1 MRNRLAIRYSV
12 EGDLRFISHHDSL
25 RLFERAL
32 LRADLPLRYS
42 EGFNQ
47 RPRISIALPRPVGVA
62 SRDELLVIALVE
74 PVDPSTVVTRL
85 TPQMPQGLA
94 LLDAEPVDDD
104 DRRLPC
110 EATYSLSI
118 DRDAAGR
125 LAEKAGDIRAS
136 PTLVVEGAVPGKGSQ
151 CKSVDIRPYLQLI
164 EVKGDT
170 LRWTQTVTGTGTA
183 RVGEVLD
190 ALGLPSGEHLH
201 RLTREGVKYE
211 R

>member
-1 MRNRLAIRYSV
+1 M
-12 EGDLRFISHHDSL
+12 
-25 RLFERAL
+25 
-32 LRADLPLRYS
+32 
-42 EGFNQ
+42 
-47 RPRISIALPRPVGVA
+47 
-62 SRDELLVIALVE
+62 IALVE

-125 LAEKAGDIRAS
+125 LAEKAGDILAS
-136 PTLVVEGAVPGKGSQ
+136 PTLVVERAVPGKGSQ